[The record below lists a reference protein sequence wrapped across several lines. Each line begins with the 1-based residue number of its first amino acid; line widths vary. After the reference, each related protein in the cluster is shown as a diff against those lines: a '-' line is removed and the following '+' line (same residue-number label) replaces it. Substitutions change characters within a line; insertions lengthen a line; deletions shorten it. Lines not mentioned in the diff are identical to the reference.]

1 MIREGEGMQVP
12 WTLHLKGDKK
22 FIDILKKELSGRAS
36 SELTHFLSQRKTEY
50 MCASKYIQ

>member
-12 WTLHLKGDKK
+12 WTLHFKGDKK
-22 FIDILKKELSGRAS
+22 FIDILKELSGRAS

-50 MCASKYIQ
+50 TRASKYIQ